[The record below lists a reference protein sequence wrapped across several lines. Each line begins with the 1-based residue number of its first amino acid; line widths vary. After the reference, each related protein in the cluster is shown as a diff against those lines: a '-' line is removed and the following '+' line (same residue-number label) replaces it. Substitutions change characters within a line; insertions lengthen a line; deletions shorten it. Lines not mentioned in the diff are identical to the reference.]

1 MTITLSHV
9 LFVLFGLMV
18 LGGAIAVVT
27 VRNLFHAALWLM
39 LVFFGMAGLYV
50 LLEAPFFAAAQLF
63 IYMGAI
69 GILIIFAI
77 MLTRAFMR
85 QPMPRA
91 NEQWWL
97 AALLT
102 AVLLGVLVFLI
113 LQNIRPNIMAEAV
126 PESTIHILGVTLVDP
141 TGYALPF
148 EVASVLLVMAL
159 IGAVTIVRER

>member
-97 AALLT
+97 AALLA

-113 LQNIRPNIMAEAV
+113 LRNIRPNIGAEAV
-126 PESTIHILGVTLVDP
+126 PEGTLHILGVTLVDP

>member
-1 MTITLSHV
+1 MTITLSHI

-39 LVFFGMAGLYV
+39 LVFFGMAGLSV

-97 AALLT
+97 AALLA
-102 AVLLGVLVFLI
+102 AVLLGVMVFLI
-113 LQNIRPNIMAEAV
+113 LQNIRPSIMAEAV
-126 PESTIHILGVTLVDP
+126 PENTIHILGLTLVDP

-159 IGAVTIVRER
+159 IGAVTIARER

>member
-1 MTITLSHV
+1 MTISLSHV

-18 LGGAIAVVT
+18 LGGAVAVVT

-63 IYMGAI
+63 IYMGAV
-69 GILIIFAI
+69 GVLIIFAI

-97 AALLT
+97 AALLV
-102 AVLLGVLVFLI
+102 AVLLGVLTFLI
-113 LQNIRPNIMAEAV
+113 LQNVRIIVLADAV
-126 PESTIHILGVTLVDP
+126 PENTIHILGITLVDP
-141 TGYALPF
+141 EGYALPF
-148 EVASVLLVMAL
+148 EVVSVLLVMAL
-159 IGAVTIVRER
+159 IGAVAIVRER

>member
-1 MTITLSHV
+1 MTISLSHV

-18 LGGAIAVVT
+18 LGGAVAVVT

-63 IYMGAI
+63 IYMGAV
-69 GILIIFAI
+69 GVLIIFAI

-97 AALLT
+97 AALLV
-102 AVLLGVLVFLI
+102 AVLLGVLTFLI
-113 LQNIRPNIMAEAV
+113 LQNVRTIVLADAV
-126 PESTIHILGVTLVDP
+126 PENTIHILGITLVDP
-141 TGYALPF
+141 EGYALPF
-148 EVASVLLVMAL
+148 EVVSVLLVMAL
-159 IGAVTIVRER
+159 IGAVAIVRER

>member
-18 LGGAIAVVT
+18 LGGAMAVVT

-69 GILIIFAI
+69 GILIIFAV

-85 QPMPRA
+85 QPMPSA

-97 AALLT
+97 AALLA
-102 AVLLGVLVFLI
+102 AVLLGVIVFLI
-113 LQNIRPNIMAEAV
+113 LQTIRPNIMAEAV

>member
-9 LFVLFGLMV
+9 LFFLLGLMV
-18 LGGAIAVVT
+18 LGGAVAVVT

-97 AALLT
+97 AALLA
-102 AVLLGVLVFLI
+102 AVLLGVLTFLI

-126 PESTIHILGVTLVDP
+126 PENTIHILGVTLVDP
-141 TGYALPF
+141 EGYALPF
-148 EVASVLLVMAL
+148 EVVSVLLVMAL

>member
-39 LVFFGMAGLYV
+39 LVFFGMAGLFV

-97 AALLT
+97 AALLA
-102 AVLLGVLVFLI
+102 AVLLGVITFLI
-113 LQNIRPNIMAEAV
+113 LQNVRANIVTEAV
-126 PESTIHILGVTLVDP
+126 PENTIHILGVTLVDP
-141 TGYALPF
+141 EGYALAF

-159 IGAVTIVRER
+159 IGAITIVRER

>member
-1 MTITLSHV
+1 MTLVQI
-9 LFVLFGLMV
+9 LFILFGLIV
-18 LGGAIAVVT
+18 LAAAIAVVT

-39 LVFFGMAGLYV
+39 LVFFGLAGIYV

-77 MLTRAFMR
+77 MLTRGLMR

-97 AALLT
+97 ALLL
-102 AVLLGVLVFLI
+102 AVVLLGVISYLI
-113 LQNIRPNIMAEAV
+113 FRSVTVTRAQAV
-126 PESTIHILGVTLVDP
+126 PDNTIHLLGLALVDP
-141 TGYALPF
+141 QGFALPF

>member
-9 LFVLFGLMV
+9 LFILFGLMV

-97 AALLT
+97 AALL
-102 AVLLGVLVFLI
+102 AVVLLGVLVFLI
-113 LQNIRPNIMAEAV
+113 LQNIRPNIVAEAV

-148 EVASVLLVMAL
+148 EVASVLLVMVL

>member
-1 MTITLSHV
+1 MTITLSHI

-39 LVFFGMAGLYV
+39 LVFFGMAGLSV

-97 AALLT
+97 AALLA
-102 AVLLGVLVFLI
+102 AVLLGVMVFLI
-113 LQNIRPNIMAEAV
+113 LQNIRPSIMAEAV
-126 PESTIHILGVTLVDP
+126 PENTIHILGLTLVDP

-159 IGAVTIVRER
+159 IGAVTIAQER

>member
-39 LVFFGMAGLYV
+39 LAFFGMAGLYV

-85 QPMPRA
+85 QPMPHA

-97 AALLT
+97 AALLA
-102 AVLLGVLVFLI
+102 AVLLGVMVFLI

>member
-97 AALLT
+97 AALLA
-102 AVLLGVLVFLI
+102 AVLLGVMVFLI
-113 LQNIRPNIMAEAV
+113 LQNIRPNVTAEAV

>member
-97 AALLT
+97 AALLA
-102 AVLLGVLVFLI
+102 AVLLGVIVFLI
-113 LQNIRPNIMAEAV
+113 LRVGLNVVNARPV
-126 PESTIHILGVTLVDP
+126 PEHTIQVLGVTLVDP
-141 TGYALPF
+141 EGYALAF

>member
-1 MTITLSHV
+1 MTLPQI
-9 LFVLFGLMV
+9 LFILFGLMV
-18 LGGAIAVVT
+18 LGAAVAVVT

-39 LVFFGMAGLYV
+39 LVFFGLAGIYV

-63 IYMGAI
+63 IYLGAI

-77 MLTRAFMR
+77 MLTRGVMR

-97 AALLT
+97 AALL
-102 AVLLGVLVFLI
+102 AVVLLGVLVL
-113 LQNIRPNIMAEAV
+113 LVYQNVRVTVAAPV
-126 PESTIHILGVTLVDP
+126 PENTIHILGLALVDP
-141 TGYALPF
+141 EGFALPF

>member
-39 LVFFGMAGLYV
+39 LVFFGMAGFYV

-97 AALLT
+97 AALLA
-102 AVLLGVLVFLI
+102 AVLLGVIVFLI
-113 LQNIRPNIMAEAV
+113 LQNIRPDIMAEAV
-126 PESTIHILGVTLVDP
+126 PENTIHILGVTLVDP

>member
-1 MTITLSHV
+1 MTITLSHI
-9 LFVLFGLMV
+9 LFALFGLMV

-39 LVFFGMAGLYV
+39 LVLFGMAGLYV

-97 AALLT
+97 AALLA
-102 AVLLGVLVFLI
+102 AVLLGVIVFLI
-113 LQNIRPNIMAEAV
+113 LQNIRPNIVAEAV

>member
-39 LVFFGMAGLYV
+39 LVFFGMAGFYV

-91 NEQWWL
+91 NEQCWL
-97 AALLT
+97 AALLA
-102 AVLLGVLVFLI
+102 AVLLGVIVFLI
-113 LQNIRPNIMAEAV
+113 LQNIRPDIMAEAV
-126 PESTIHILGVTLVDP
+126 PENTIHILGVTLVDP

-148 EVASVLLVMAL
+148 EVASVLLVIAL

>member
-1 MTITLSHV
+1 MTMVQV
-9 LFVLFGLMV
+9 LFILFGLIV
-18 LGGAIAVVT
+18 LAAAVAVVT

-39 LVFFGMAGLYV
+39 LVFFGLAAIYV

-69 GILIIFAI
+69 GILIIFAV
-77 MLTRAFMR
+77 MLTRGLMR

-97 AALLT
+97 AALLA
-102 AVLLGVLVFLI
+102 AVLLGVFIFLI
-113 LQNIRPNIMAEAV
+113 LRNVTVTTARAV
-126 PESTIHILGVTLVDP
+126 PENTIHLLGLALVDP
-141 TGYALPF
+141 GGFALPF

>member
-97 AALLT
+97 AALLA

-113 LQNIRPNIMAEAV
+113 LQNIRADIMAEAV

-141 TGYALPF
+141 AGYALPF
-148 EVASVLLVMAL
+148 EITSVLLVMAL

>member
-39 LVFFGMAGLYV
+39 LVFFGMAGLSV

-97 AALLT
+97 AALLA
-102 AVLLGVLVFLI
+102 AVLLGVITFLI
-113 LQNIRPNIMAEAV
+113 LQNVRANIVTEAV
-126 PESTIHILGVTLVDP
+126 PENTIHILGVTLVDP
-141 TGYALPF
+141 EGYALAF

-159 IGAVTIVRER
+159 IGAITIVRER

>member
-69 GILIIFAI
+69 GILIIFAV

-97 AALLT
+97 AALLA
-102 AVLLGVLVFLI
+102 AVLLGVMVFLI